1 MLYELAEYRAS
12 NRNRLIRPENIQALV
27 RERGLGRP
35 LFRSIFW
42 YTEDI
47 RNYLKV
53 NKSVASYRGVRGISE
68 VVIDVDKGNNSNE
81 YTLSKLRE
89 YMAKLADLGV
99 NEDSYQIYFSGTGYH
114 IFITNDVFGFEP
126 SIELPKIVGITLH
139 NIDLLADPVASR
151 GSQLI
156 RIEHSI
162 NEKSGLYKIPL
173 TYDEALNAS
182 SDAILTMAKEQRLDF
197 PYPELIGKLE
207 LEKYILAPSEP
218 EVAEKAYQKEGKFNS
233 LYAVCIQSLWNNG
246 PVEGERNNSL
256 LRMASHF
263 KRQGIPEEATMFSL
277 LGWNNKGRQSL
288 DPKIVTGKVKTV
300 YNSPYRYGCNDTLL
314 KKYCSKNCIFYKHKN
329 LSEETLMNASDMDK
343 ALEERI
349 WMIQNKDLFINL
361 KETFGLDDDCVLYPG
376 EFVVFQG
383 DTGTNKTSIIQNI
396 MLGVDMVNDLVKPPG
411 IPIIYYGPE
420 LHAGEIQLR
429 NYCIVTGYNKERIVA
444 HKEDV
449 FRYREA
455 LEHISVQQGILTL
468 AGIEKLITENQPKVL
483 VIDYFEQ
490 VEHPSWDRS
499 PSIAVAEIAK
509 ALSAMAVK
517 YNIIIIAISQVNR
530 DSAKSKEIGIHSGFG
545 SGAIEKTARR
555 LFVINGEQNSPY
567 RTISQVKANS
577 DMLFKDIVIERQDN
591 WRFKRIK

>member
-1 MLYELAEYRAS
+1 
-12 NRNRLIRPENIQALV
+12 
-27 RERGLGRP
+27 
-35 LFRSIFW
+35 
-42 YTEDI
+42 
-47 RNYLKV
+47 
-53 NKSVASYRGVRGISE
+53 
-68 VVIDVDKGNNSNE
+68 
-81 YTLSKLRE
+81 
-89 YMAKLADLGV
+89 
-99 NEDSYQIYFSGTGYH
+99 
-114 IFITNDVFGFEP
+114 
-126 SIELPKIVGITLH
+126 
-139 NIDLLADPVASR
+139 
-151 GSQLI
+151 
-156 RIEHSI
+156 
-162 NEKSGLYKIPL
+162 
-173 TYDEALNAS
+173 
-182 SDAILTMAKEQRLDF
+182 
-197 PYPELIGKLE
+197 
-207 LEKYILAPSEP
+207 
-218 EVAEKAYQKEGKFNS
+218 
-233 LYAVCIQSLWNNG
+233 
-246 PVEGERNNSL
+246 
-256 LRMASHF
+256 
-263 KRQGIPEEATMFSL
+263 
-277 LGWNNKGRQSL
+277 
-288 DPKIVTGKVKTV
+288 
-300 YNSPYRYGCNDTLL
+300 
-314 KKYCSKNCIFYKHKN
+314 
-329 LSEETLMNASDMDK
+329 MNASDMDK

-361 KETFGLDDDCVLYPG
+361 KDTFGLEDDCVLYPG

-429 NYCIVTGYNKERIVA
+429 NYCIVTGYDKERIVA

-499 PSIAVAEIAK
+499 PSIAIAEIAK

-577 DMLFKDIVIERQDN
+577 DMLFNNIVIERQDN